1 MTNSY
6 IEQRKPLLLCLIAIW
21 TVSLIVS
28 GIRPYDQLTWL
39 MEVMPAILGMI
50 VMLWTWRRFPLTTL
64 LYILILLH
72 SLILMLGGHYT
83 YARTPV
89 GEWWREWFGLQR
101 NNYDRFGHIAQGFF
115 PAFIAREIL
124 LRLSPLKAGGWLN
137 FLTVTVCMA
146 ISVTY
151 EFIEWW
157 AALLLGGS
165 AEEFLATQG
174 DIWDTQWDMFLCTLG
189 ALGAV
194 FLFGRIHDKMIAGL
208 QQRVQSG

>member
-1 MTNSY
+1 MTTRY
-6 IEQRKPLLLCLIAIW
+6 IEQRKPMLLSLIAIW

-28 GIRPYDQLTWL
+28 GIRPYDQLTWV
-39 MEVMPAILGMI
+39 MEVMPALLGMI

-137 FLTVTVCMA
+137 FLTITVCMA

-189 ALGAV
+189 ALAAV
-194 FLFGRIHDKMIAGL
+194 LLFGRAHDKMIATL
-208 QQRVQSG
+208 QRRLQRE

>member
-1 MTNSY
+1 VTNSY